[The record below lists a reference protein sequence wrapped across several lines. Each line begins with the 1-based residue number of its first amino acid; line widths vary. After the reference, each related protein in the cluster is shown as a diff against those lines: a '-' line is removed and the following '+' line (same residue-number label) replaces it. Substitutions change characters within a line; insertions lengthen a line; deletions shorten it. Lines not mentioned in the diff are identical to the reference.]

1 MNIKQGV
8 LYIDSNLN
16 NQEIQELS
24 EEIKNS
30 IEEIKEVIIDEK
42 SVITSSCL
50 FTLLCSIKKSKNDVL
65 IPILEKQTNIE
76 GFGNVTIIKE
86 G

>member
-16 NQEIQELS
+16 NQELQELS
-24 EEIKNS
+24 EEIRNN
-30 IEEIKEVIIDEK
+30 IEQIKEVIIDEK
-42 SVITSSCL
+42 SAITSSCL
-50 FTLLCSIKKSKNDVL
+50 FTLLCSIKKSKNDVV
-65 IPILEKQTNIE
+65 ISILETHTNIE
-76 GFGNVTIIKE
+76 GFGNVTIVKE